1 MTKKDYF
8 DWEAVKVKSSFSKK
22 YVSLAEA
29 IEKGCNDLGTLFR
42 LWQIAQMCETDPK
55 SSSFPNLS
63 LAKCSDLTF
72 SNTFASSFCPDGF
85 LKKEETLKKKSEEKS
100 DGAPGVPILFICR
113 ESNISGCIKEGPKK
127 DTKEIVGN
135 IGQEKGDEPLFWL
148 REVVRCK
155 EKDRSD
161 YFPGKNSPG
170 TAEKTAQTKYFN
182 CLSQVLKYLKVD
194 TELSNCAY
202 LNINKRGGFASC
214 DQSRLAVYAE
224 RYQMFIQKEIRI
236 IQPEH
241 IVICGELNNGALRK
255 AMESIL
261 QACDYHEYWVYP
273 KHPSRYTKKTLK
285 TLIKR
290 LSFKRKT
297 RC

>member
-202 LNINKRGGFASC
+202 LNINKRGGFAIC

-273 KHPSRYTKKTLK
+273 KHPSRYTKKTFENTDKK
-285 TLIKR
+285 TII
-290 LSFKRKT
+290 
-297 RC
+297 